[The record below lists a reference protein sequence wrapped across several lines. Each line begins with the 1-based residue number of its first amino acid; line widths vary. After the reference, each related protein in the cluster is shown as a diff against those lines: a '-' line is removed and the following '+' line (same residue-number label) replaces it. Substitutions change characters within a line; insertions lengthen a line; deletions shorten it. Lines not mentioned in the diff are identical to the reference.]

1 MNDLFGERGFVSVS
15 ADGRDRQKT
24 LALMEIAEALKLI
37 QIHLNDIRLEVKAIA
52 ATAGQVFGKQ

>member
-1 MNDLFGERGFVSVS
+1 MADLTVSDV
-15 ADGRDRQKT
+15 ADDRDRQKT

-37 QIHLNDIRLEVKAIA
+37 QVQLNDVRLEVKEIA